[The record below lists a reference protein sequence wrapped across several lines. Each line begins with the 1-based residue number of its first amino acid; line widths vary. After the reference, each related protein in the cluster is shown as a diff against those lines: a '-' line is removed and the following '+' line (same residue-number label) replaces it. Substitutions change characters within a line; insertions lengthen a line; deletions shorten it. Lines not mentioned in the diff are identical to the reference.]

1 MFEKLIDRYGP
12 RLYGLCR
19 KLCAGEWE
27 AQDLYQETW
36 LRAWKARDRLPEDP
50 GPWLTRICV
59 NLYRDSLRRKKR
71 LRFLPFAL
79 GEETPGPLDLLAE
92 EPEDRDGMADL
103 HRAVEE
109 LPADQ
114 RLALILYYFC
124 GKSVQDTAQALGMP
138 EGTVKSRLARARSKL
153 KGRLEDGG

>member
-1 MFEKLIDRYGP
+1 MFEEMIARQGP

-19 KLCAGEWE
+19 KLCGSDWE

-36 LRAWKARDRLPEDP
+36 LRAWNARDRLPENA

-59 NLYRDSLRRKKR
+59 NLYRDSLRRKKL
-71 LRFLPFAL
+71 LRFLPFAV
-79 GEETPGPLDLLAE
+79 GDDPPGPLDILAE
-92 EPEDRDGMADL
+92 SQQDPDERADL
-103 HRAVEE
+103 RRAVDE

-124 GKSVQDTAQALGMP
+124 GKSVEETARALHLP
-138 EGTVKSRLARARSKL
+138 PGTVKSRLARARKKL

>member
-1 MFEKLIDRYGP
+1 MFEEMIARQGP

-19 KLCAGEWE
+19 KLCASEWE

-36 LRAWKARDRLPEDP
+36 LRAWKARDRAPENA

-59 NLYRDSLRRKKR
+59 NLYRDSLRRKKL

-79 GEETPGPLDLLAE
+79 GEDPPGPLDLLAAE
-92 EPEDRDGMADL
+92 QEDSDGKADL
-103 HRAVEE
+103 RRAVDE
-109 LPADQ
+109 LPEDQ
-114 RLALILYYFC
+114 RLALTLYYFC
-124 GKSVQDTAQALGMP
+124 DRSVEETARALHLP
-138 EGTVKSRLARARSKL
+138 AGTVKSRLARARNKL